1 MNIMQDSG
9 VNVVVQDM
17 NITTYFLLL
26 HLRKGGNLIEGF
38 LPYFLVA
45 QFSFLVPG
53 KIKRG

>member
-17 NITTYFLLL
+17 NITIYFLLL

-53 KIKRG
+53 KIKRR